1 MTRSPEARARL
12 TELDWIRGGAA
23 LAVVAFHYLYKGP
36 SQGWMQSPHI
46 PVLADIAQYGYLGVH
61 LFFMISGYVIL
72 MTAQNTDLRRFLAAR
87 VARLVPAMWVCVLLT
102 AGIEWLVPQ
111 APFRP
116 EGWGQVLAN
125 LTLFP
130 QAFGQTAM
138 DGSYWSLAVELTF
151 YGWVGLL
158 VMGKQMHRVESFMAL
173 WLAISFVNVLRPMYP
188 LQLYLAVQWAPLFT
202 GGATFF
208 LVRQSGWTPR
218 RCLITL
224 LSLILACVYAWRGT
238 GPLEQW
244 SDLMAVD
251 QGLNHLIVLAF
262 IMAFFAVFLWL
273 IRRPD
278 GLAPTAGSDLA
289 GRLTYPLYL
298 IHQHVGY
305 ALFNLAMVTGWLN
318 AWTAPACLA
327 VLLLLMLGIS
337 WAIHQWAERPMSGWL
352 FQVIDGR
359 PKIRRPG

>member
-1 MTRSPEARARL
+1 
-12 TELDWIRGGAA
+12 
-23 LAVVAFHYLYKGP
+23 
-36 SQGWMQSPHI
+36 
-46 PVLADIAQYGYLGVH
+46 
-61 LFFMISGYVIL
+61 
-72 MTAQNTDLRRFLAAR
+72 
-87 VARLVPAMWVCVLLT
+87 
-102 AGIEWLVPQ
+102 
-111 APFRP
+111 
-116 EGWGQVLAN
+116 
-125 LTLFP
+125 
-130 QAFGQTAM
+130 
-138 DGSYWSLAVELTF
+138 
-151 YGWVGLL
+151 
-158 VMGKQMHRVESFMAL
+158 
-173 WLAISFVNVLRPMYP
+173 
-188 LQLYLAVQWAPLFT
+188 
-202 GGATFF
+202 
-208 LVRQSGWTPR
+208 
-218 RCLITL
+218 
-224 LSLILACVYAWRGT
+224 
-238 GPLEQW
+238 
-244 SDLMAVD
+244 MAVD
-251 QGLNHLIVLAF
+251 QGLYHLIVLAF